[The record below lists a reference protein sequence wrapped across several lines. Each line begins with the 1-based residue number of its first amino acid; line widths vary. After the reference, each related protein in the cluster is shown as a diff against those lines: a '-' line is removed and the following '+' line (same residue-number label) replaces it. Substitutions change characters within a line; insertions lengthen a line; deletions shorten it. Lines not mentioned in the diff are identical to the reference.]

1 MFRGKNSKKNYA
13 STVFWVAIFL
23 CCLLKAKYET
33 ATQHSDHVRIVSPDW
48 IHDVLEQ
55 GRSSLDENLYHPRLL
70 LSVSQKISAAAAAT
84 TDAESSDVTEAQA
97 GADSSE
103 TSEAAA
109 AVTTPTT
116 TAAKKD
122 DSKQRSKEAILAM
135 ASSRYVQLFI
145 VLNQLECV
153 LDICEVG
160 RLITVS
166 STAWCP
172 LCSCTTVGD

>member
-1 MFRGKNSKKNYA
+1 M
-13 STVFWVAIFL
+13 
-23 CCLLKAKYET
+23 KAKYEA

-55 GRSSLDENLYHPRLL
+55 GRSSLDEKLYHPRLL
-70 LSVSQKISAAAAAT
+70 LSESQKISAAAAAT
-84 TDAESSDVTEAQA
+84 TDAESSDVREAQT

-116 TAAKKD
+116 TAATAAKKD

-135 ASSRYVQLFI
+135 ASSRYVST
-145 VLNQLECV
+145 VHCV
-153 LDICEVG
+153 E
-160 RLITVS
+160 
-166 STAWCP
+166 ST
-172 LCSCTTVGD
+172 